1 MLNVIISTQHDG
13 IATSHQR
20 SCNEL
25 CSCLVSSYFKYTST
39 PGLVHVN
46 LGDSKLLTIVEVQQE
61 V

>member
-1 MLNVIISTQHDG
+1 M
-13 IATSHQR
+13 ATNHQR

-25 CSCLVSSYFKYTST
+25 CSWLVSSYFKYT
-39 PGLVHVN
+39 GVVHVD